1 MTDPQ
6 LFPEQSSVTEH
17 EKKASNESSLYENIS
32 TNVTT
37 VGSRLR
43 ILEERYVNLR
53 KKAQMTDNNLLD
65 FEKNMNGEV
74 KLVNQEVLELKKQLS
89 EVLERLGQMASELKN
104 VVRQTDFK
112 TVESYLDMWQPMNF
126 VTRNELKKYLEEN
139 KG

>member
-6 LFPEQSSVTEH
+6 LFPEQSSVAEH